1 MKNVKLSLFI
11 LLFAIAL
18 YAIFAI
24 LTIKL
29 TNPFN
34 DYSLEKAGQIG
45 DSFGVLTSLFTV
57 FAFSGMIITIFMQK
71 EELELQWDELSLTRL
86 EIAAQKEIL
95 RKQSFTEIF
104 FKILDYYKSNLE
116 QVTVLDKTNNNT
128 LTGVSALK
136 YLHGKFEEN
145 QRENQPYH
153 IKDNADLIK
162 VFKYNLFVGVET
174 ILLKKS
180 RYLQTF
186 ISILDHIRLLSK
198 VEERNIYY
206 SLIESQLTVHEIR
219 YLFYHSL
226 IDTNKIFIDKVIESN
241 ILSIRAPDSGI
252 PKTHLDFF
260 NEIHGTSINLQ
271 IRKRPRPYTKREINK
286 IKKDFKLGKFDSA

>member
-1 MKNVKLSLFI
+1 M
-11 LLFAIAL
+11 
-18 YAIFAI
+18 
-24 LTIKL
+24 
-29 TNPFN
+29 
-34 DYSLEKAGQIG
+34 
-45 DSFGVLTSLFTV
+45 
-57 FAFSGMIITIFMQK
+57 
-71 EELELQWDELSLTRL
+71 
-86 EIAAQKEIL
+86 
-95 RKQSFTEIF
+95 
-104 FKILDYYKSNLE
+104 
-116 QVTVLDKTNNNT
+116 
-128 LTGVSALK
+128 
-136 YLHGKFEEN
+136 
-145 QRENQPYH
+145 
-153 IKDNADLIK
+153 
-162 VFKYNLFVGVET
+162 GVET